1 MHGNEVVG
9 RELLLNLIEYLCKN
23 FGTDP
28 EVTDLVRSTR
38 IHIMPSMN
46 PDGYEKSQEGNAAC
60 AETSVGFR
68 ALRMRPGV
76 CRTSGKSGSI
86 LLELKCC
93 LHRGDGKGLGV
104 CSGMSGWTHH
114 CRKWA
119 AD

>member
-60 AETSVGFR
+60 AETSVGFL
-68 ALRMRPGV
+68 ALERDLGFVVPL
-76 CRTSGKSGSI
+76 GS
-86 LLELKCC
+86 LEAFCW
-93 LHRGDGKGLGV
+93 
-104 CSGMSGWTHH
+104 S
-114 CRKWA
+114 
-119 AD
+119 